1 MKTNSI
7 VVSQMS
13 EDMKLREL
21 LIRATKDFAFREKFL
36 KMPEQTAAEMNV
48 KIKPEQL
55 EKIKWAGEFINS
67 LSNLKIWP
75 GPIYYPIDSSLQQW
89 ATQEMF
95 SVMLFKKPG
104 PIFYPRMKM

>member
-75 GPIYYPIDSSLQQW
+75 APF
-89 ATQEMF
+89 TT
-95 SVMLFKKPG
+95 
-104 PIFYPRMKM
+104 R